1 MYEKTT
7 GEITFAVHNK
17 ILRRRE
23 KMEELEV
30 IAIDEGGRYIVL
42 FFKTNKFSGELH
54 SSKEGEAKKC
64 P

>member
-1 MYEKTT
+1 
-7 GEITFAVHNK
+7 
-17 ILRRRE
+17 
-23 KMEELEV
+23 MEELEV